1 MGNTFHGKIKPL
13 PCPFCG
19 GTASVLPA
27 DPEKMGNAWG
37 RVSCQN
43 LDCPA
48 NPTVDDGANIAD
60 DRGSNEY
67 KKLAILR
74 WNKRWKAHE

>member
-1 MGNTFHGKIKPL
+1 MGNKLSREIKPL

-19 GTASVLPA
+19 GTAEVLPT
-27 DPEKMGNAWG
+27 DPEKTGDAWG
-37 RVSCQN
+37 LVSCQN
-43 LDCPA
+43 PACPA
-48 NPTVDDGANIAD
+48 HPVVDDGEDIAD